1 MAVRKTLIGICL
13 IYFLGVI
20 FWSPWRSVG
29 GSMGSTEVGGKEQQD
44 PVALYKAKCAS
55 CHGIDGS
62 ANTAIGKNLKAKD
75 LRSEETQ
82 KLSDEKLYQTIA
94 KGRGKMPAF
103 ERSLGEDKCRQLVA
117 YLRGLAKKE

>member
-1 MAVRKTLIGICL
+1 MAVRNTLIGICV
-13 IYFLGVI
+13 IYLLVCIAWG
-20 FWSPWRSVG
+20 PWRVQG
-29 GSMGSTEVGGKEQQD
+29 RMEGRMEAGGKEQQD
-44 PVALYKAKCAS
+44 PAALYKAKCAS

-75 LRSEETQ
+75 LRSAETQ
-82 KLSDEKLYQTIA
+82 KMSDEKIYQVIA
-94 KGRGKMPAF
+94 KGRGKMPSF

>member
-1 MAVRKTLIGICL
+1 MIVRKTLTGIWA
-13 IYFLGVI
+13 IYLLVFI
-20 FWSPWRSVG
+20 AWDP
-29 GSMGSTEVGGKEQQD
+29 GSMRAGGTEDQD
-44 PVALYKAKCAS
+44 PKALYKAKCAI

-62 ANTAIGKNLKAKD
+62 ADTAIGKDLKAKD
-75 LRSEETQ
+75 LRSAGTQ
-82 KLSDEKLYQTIA
+82 KMSDEKLYQVIA